1 MGRLFSSQFLI
12 RTLWRYTFIDLR
24 FLDGHVAKIDS
35 NRGKNL
41 YQMYLLFIELFIKL
55 KIISKPIALSVIDVM
70 LRPNCCRYLVFDTT
84 LLGSEFS
91 MCTPTL
97 CVLQHSSLLSKRGI
111 YTSTRY
117 LHEYS
122 SSGFYS
128 RKRCRENLA
137 GESPLGPTFL
147 KK

>member
-91 MCTPTL
+91 MCTPIFIAF
-97 CVLQHSSLLSKRGI
+97 LQTGDLHS
-111 YTSTRY
+111 TWY

-128 RKRCRENLA
+128 RKRCRENLV
-137 GESPLGPTFL
+137 GESTLGPTFL

>member
-1 MGRLFSSQFLI
+1 MGTLFSSQFLI

-55 KIISKPIALSVIDVM
+55 KIIIKPSALSVIDVV

-91 MCTPTL
+91 MCTPTFIAS
-97 CVLQHSSLLSKRGI
+97 LQTGNLP
-111 YTSTRY
+111 STRY

-122 SSGFYS
+122 YSGFYS
-128 RKRCRENLA
+128 RKRCRENLV
-137 GESPLGPTFL
+137 GESTLGPTFL

>member
-111 YTSTRY
+111 Y
-117 LHEYS
+117 LPHGIFMNIPIV
-122 SSGFYS
+122 GFTQ
-128 RKRCRENLA
+128 ENVVVKTW
-137 GESPLGPTFL
+137 LGRAHLVPYF
-147 KK
+147 